1 MEEDKMS
8 TPNKVLTA
16 LANANG
22 YVALALQVGETLIPL
37 AKGAIKEIRSIGQG
51 TETVSYEILLTT
63 DAAELDAID
72 KLAIDDLTVINAE
85 LATHGIPPVP
95 LPAPKPP
102 EPPITQ

>member
-1 MEEDKMS
+1 MA

-51 TETVSYEILLTT
+51 TETVTYEILLTT

-72 KLAIDDLTVINAE
+72 KLAIDDLTAINAE
-85 LATHGIPPVP
+85 LATHGIAPVP